1 MFERF
6 TRDARQ
12 AVTAAQ
18 RAARELGHRR
28 LGTEHLLLGIAA
40 ADDAAAATLAAGGAT
55 PERLRAILADTAPA
69 EALSAIGIDLE
80 EVRRRAEASFGP
92 GALERGRGRGGDDS
106 PRFTPEAKKALEL
119 GLREALAL
127 GDDYIGT
134 EHVLLG
140 VLRTGERAAVAP
152 LERAGADPAALR
164 AALLA
169 TRDSWRRPRR
179 RRRGA

>member
-92 GALERGRGRGGDDS
+92 GALERGRGRGGNDS
-106 PRFTPEAKKALEL
+106 PRFTPQAKKALEL

-140 VLRTGERAAVAP
+140 VLRTC
-152 LERAGADPAALR
+152 
-164 AALLA
+164 LLY
-169 TRDSWRRPRR
+169 TSPSPRD
-179 RRRGA
+179 

>member
-12 AVTAAQ
+12 AVTVAQ
-18 RAARELGHRR
+18 HAARELGHGR

-40 ADDAAAATLAAGGAT
+40 DDGAAGATLAAAGAT
-55 PERLRAILADTAPA
+55 PERLRAVLADTAPA
-69 EALSAIGIDLE
+69 EALGAIGIDLA

-92 GALERGRGRGGDDS
+92 GALERARGRGGNGS
-106 PRFTPEAKKALEL
+106 PRLTPEAKKALEL
-119 GLREALAL
+119 ALREAIAL
-127 GDDYIGT
+127 GDDFIGT

-140 VLRTGERAAVAP
+140 VLRGADRAALGP

-164 AALLA
+164 AALLQA
-169 TRDSWRRPRR
+169 RDRWRRSRR